1 MVNNSEVLIYRSS
14 KSSYKQAW
22 MNCLFAIV
30 FGSAF
35 FLILPL
41 MNKSPEVLKKDI
53 KIREIPQITK
63 KKKAKKLNQKLDNP
77 KEVKKELKK
86 VPTPPKPLPV
96 KAINMKVDL
105 PPISFAS
112 EVQLSKM
119 TLSQNFETDF
129 AIEAAS
135 PPLVQASSNAS
146 AETAVDYSGI
156 FEINEVDQQA
166 RRLKFVQPLYPRR
179 AMQRGLTGTLS
190 VEVLITKDGQ
200 VSTYKILKSPHRGVF
215 DKACIKALLADNYKA
230 ATKNGRSVSS
240 KRIINYDFR
249 LK

>member
-1 MVNNSEVLIYRSS
+1 MVNNSEILIYRSS
-14 KSSYKQAW
+14 NSSYKQAW

-41 MNKSPEVLKKDI
+41 MNRAPQVTVKDI
-53 KIREIPQITK
+53 EIREIPQIIK
-63 KKKAKKLNQKLDNP
+63 KKKIKKLNKKLDKP
-77 KEVKKELKK
+77 KEVKKLIKP
-86 VPTPPKPLPV
+86 VPQPPIPQ
-96 KAINMKVDL
+96 AMKTVDIKIDL

-112 EVQLSKM
+112 EVKLSPM

-129 AIEAAS
+129 AIEARPTA
-135 PPLVQASSNAS
+135 PVQTTKSSES
-146 AETAVDYSGI
+146 AVDYSGV
-156 FEINEVDQQA
+156 FELTEVDQQA
-166 RRLKFVQPLYPRR
+166 RRLKFVQPVYPRR

-190 VEVLITKDGQ
+190 VQVLITKEGQ
-200 VSTYKILKSPHRGVF
+200 VSTYKILKSPHRGIF
-215 DKACIKALLADNYKA
+215 DKACIKALLADSYKP
-230 ATKNGRSVSS
+230 ATKNGRVVSS